1 MIEFWAAISIGLL
14 GSIHCI
20 GMCGPIAFAL
30 PIDRNSSLN
39 ILSSNLIYNL
49 GRLTTYF
56 LIGAILGGLGMSL
69 SLFGVQQG
77 LSIFIGALI
86 VLSVIIPLSKLN
98 KNSFSFISKA
108 LITLK
113 TLVAKSLGRKS
124 KLNLFFIGLLNGLL
138 PCGLVYMAL
147 AGSTAMV
154 DPIKGG
160 LFMLSFG
167 LGTIPL
173 MLSIG
178 VYGNKIRLKFPIIR
192 KATPVFILLI
202 GLFFII
208 RGMDIGIPYISPSL
222 NPETEVINCH

>member
-14 GSIHCI
+14 GSLHCI

-30 PIDRNSSLN
+30 PIDRSSSIN
-39 ILSSNLIYNL
+39 ILSSNLIYNI

-56 LIGAILGGLGMSL
+56 LIGAFLGGLGMSL
-69 SLFGVQQG
+69 SLFGIQQG
-77 LSIFIGALI
+77 LSIFIGSLM

-98 KNSFSFISKA
+98 KNSLPFISKG
-108 LITLK
+108 LVTLK
-113 TLVAKSLGRKS
+113 TLLAKSLGRKS
-124 KLNLFFIGLLNGLL
+124 KLNLFFIGVLNGLL

-147 AGSTAMV
+147 AGSAAMV

-160 LFMLSFG
+160 LFMMSFG

-173 MLSIG
+173 MLSVG
-178 VYGNKIRLKFPIIR
+178 FYGNKIRLKFPVLR
-192 KATPVFILLI
+192 KATPVFIVLI
-202 GLFFII
+202 GLFFIV
-208 RGMDIGIPYISPSL
+208 RGLDFGIPHISPSL